1 MKDDLLA
8 LRDRI
13 EAELN
18 SIERTASLAKDAWRC
33 AENFPDQ
40 KEHYYNS
47 VALNLHSFY
56 NGFERIF
63 EMIARLIDKVFPSG
77 DQWHRDLLRQMTL
90 EIPEI
95 RPKVISLET
104 YKLLDDFL
112 SFRHRVRNLYAFDLK
127 SEKLLE
133 LLNYLPEALSHV
145 RLDLEKFSML
155 LSIAVSKDND

>member
-1 MKDDLLA
+1 VKDDLLA